1 MPAIRLSH
9 FRPARGAIL
18 FLRLPALVAVVLAT
32 VVAIAPWTA
41 AAQEEW
47 RTPDPA
53 LLQQAREIL
62 RSAPFIE
69 GHNDLPSRL
78 LDIEGRG
85 DPAPDLTRVQPL
97 LPADLPRLREGMIGA
112 QFWSAF
118 TASDS
123 IAAGGSLRHALRG
136 IDRVHR
142 LVADYPEALEFART
156 ADDIEAIVA
165 RGRIASLIGVEGGHA
180 IQNSL
185 AVLRQFYALGV
196 RYMTL
201 SHNGTIDWV
210 DSATDEPVHGGLS
223 PFGED
228 VVREM
233 NRLGMFVD
241 ISHVSAEA
249 MRDVLG
255 VTRAPV
261 IFSHSSARAINSYP
275 RNVPDDVLARMRDNG
290 GVVMVNFYAGFIPP
304 SGPEWRARQD
314 SVLAHYR
321 AILPLDEATREVQRW
336 TAEHPRPRGTL
347 ADVADHI
354 DHIRRVAGIDHV
366 GIGADYYDPGGPS
379 MAEGLDDLTRFPYLF
394 AELLRRDYSEADLR
408 KIAGENTLRAMRE
421 MERVAADLAR
431 SERPSAR
438 RYPGG

>member
-1 MPAIRLSH
+1 MSDEMPIRRRS
-9 FRPARGAIL
+9 PIPTVSAGALTLLGLGL
-18 FLRLPALVAVVLAT
+18 FVLAT
-32 VVAIAPWTA
+32 APAHT
-41 AAQEEW
+41 QDEW
-47 RTPDPA
+47 RNPDPA
-53 LLQQAREIL
+53 LLERARAIL
-62 RSAPFIE
+62 RAVPLVE
-69 GHNDLPSRL
+69 GHNDLPSGL
-78 LDIEGRG
+78 LDLEDR
-85 DPAPDLTRVQPL
+85 DEPAPDLRRVQPL

-118 TASDS
+118 IDAEWIDKN
-123 IAAGGSLRHALRG
+123 GSLRHALRG
-136 IDRVHR
+136 IDQIHR
-142 LVADYPEALEFART
+142 LVADYPDALELARS
-156 ADDIEAIVA
+156 ADDIEAIFA

-185 AVLRQFYALGV
+185 PVLRQFYDLGV

-201 SHNGTIDWV
+201 CHNRTIDWV
-210 DSATDEPVHGGLS
+210 DSATDAPVHGGLS
-223 PFGED
+223 PFGEA

-249 MRDVLG
+249 MRDVLN
-255 VTRAPV
+255 VARAPL

-275 RNVPDDVLARMRDNG
+275 RNVPDDALARMPDNG
-290 GVVMVNFYAGFIPP
+290 GVIMVNFFAGFVPR

-314 SVLAHYR
+314 AMRARYR
-321 AILPLDEATREVQRW
+321 KVLPLEEADREVARW
-336 TAEHPRPRGTL
+336 TAENPRPRGTL

-394 AELLRRDYSEADLR
+394 AELLRRGYTEADLR
-408 KIAGENTLRAMRE
+408 KIAGENMLRAMRA
-421 MERVAADLAR
+421 MERRASELAASEPPSHAR
-431 SERPSAR
+431 YSAR
-438 RYPGG
+438 